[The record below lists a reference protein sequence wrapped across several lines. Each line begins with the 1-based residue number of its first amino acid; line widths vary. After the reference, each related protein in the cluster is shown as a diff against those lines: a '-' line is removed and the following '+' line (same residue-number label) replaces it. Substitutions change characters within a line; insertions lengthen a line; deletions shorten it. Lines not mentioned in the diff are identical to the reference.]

1 VRGSNCTISSR
12 NCACGACLSNVPL
25 LKTSFERIDGE
36 VHQDSDVRRVQGTF
50 RLQNAN
56 VERIIGS
63 IRSKCLDHI
72 IVR

>member
-1 VRGSNCTISSR
+1 
-12 NCACGACLSNVPL
+12 
-25 LKTSFERIDGE
+25 
-36 VHQDSDVRRVQGTF
+36 VQGTF